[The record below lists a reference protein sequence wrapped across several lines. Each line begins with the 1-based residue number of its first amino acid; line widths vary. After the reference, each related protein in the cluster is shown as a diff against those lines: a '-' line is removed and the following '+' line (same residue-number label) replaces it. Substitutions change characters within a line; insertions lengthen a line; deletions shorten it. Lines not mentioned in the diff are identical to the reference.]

1 MKKIDTRLFPGIL
14 SVALGI
20 LFITLKGGVIGIVLT
35 LIGIAAIAM
44 GISDLLNK
52 QTTPAIVKFVIGV
65 LILVLG
71 WVLIDIAIYIIA
83 GAFIVF
89 GIYQIITAIKFADH
103 FPSSQK
109 AIVFIKPIVTLA
121 AGLCLFFNKNGMID
135 WTFVIVG
142 ALILAQGVIS
152 ILEIVQNNK

>member
-1 MKKIDTRLFPGIL
+1 MRKIDTRLFPGIL

-20 LFITLKGGVIGIVLT
+20 MFITLKGGVIGIVLT

-44 GISDLLNK
+44 GISDFLNK
-52 QTTPAIVKFVIGV
+52 QTTPAVIKCVIGI

-89 GIYQIITAIKFADH
+89 GIFQIISAIKLAERCAFT
-103 FPSSQK
+103 QK
-109 AIVFIKPIVTLA
+109 AMLFVKPVVTFA

-135 WTFVIVG
+135 WLFIIVG

-152 ILEIVQNNK
+152 ILELVQNNK